1 MGPRVANVTKNATG
15 LGPNAV
21 PKKLHPVWYP
31 RKGFALDTNIIITVT
46 LHYLLCTL
54 TASGQAT

>member
-46 LHYLLCTL
+46 LHYY
-54 TASGQAT
+54 